1 VKVGILCE
9 ASAVVR
15 KAFEARGHDAWSC
28 DILPRPGNHIRGDAL
43 AQDWRGF
50 DLLICHPPC
59 TYLAVC
65 GAKHFKRP
73 RRKALQE
80 AAIQFVRD
88 LLNLP
93 VEMIA
98 LENPVGVLSTQL
110 RKPDQIIQPWQFG
123 DEAQK
128 TTCLWLKNLPK
139 LVPTRVVGR
148 GEFVTTA
155 GGNRLPKWYSDAKV
169 SSRHKTQSVRSKTFQ
184 GIADAM
190 ADQWGSLPAPLS
202 PKETRK

>member
-1 VKVGILCE
+1 MRVGILCE

-80 AAIQFVRD
+80 AAVQYQRGGR
-88 LLNLP
+88 
-93 VEMIA
+93 A
-98 LENPVGVLSTQL
+98 LYNG
-110 RKPDQIIQPWQFG
+110 RKGCSHDPDWGNHESLHGI
-123 DEAQK
+123 
-128 TTCLWLKNLPK
+128 
-139 LVPTRVVGR
+139 R
-148 GEFVTTA
+148 G
-155 GGNRLPKWYSDAKV
+155 
-169 SSRHKTQSVRSKTFQ
+169 
-184 GIADAM
+184 
-190 ADQWGSLPAPLS
+190 
-202 PKETRK
+202 